1 MDKQYAM
8 VFPGQG
14 SQSVGMVA
22 GMYELSTA
30 VKTLF
35 DQASE
40 VLGYNLW
47 ELVSDGP
54 EQELNQTEKTQP
66 ALLTAGIATWQI
78 WQEHCDT
85 APGLVAGHSL
95 GEYTALVAAGVMA
108 FEDAVKLVS
117 LRGKCMQQAV
127 PEGVGAMAAVLGLDD
142 DKVAQV
148 CQETASDQ
156 VVSAA
161 NFNSPG
167 QVVIAGHKEAV
178 ERAVDAAKAAGSK
191 RAILLPVS
199 VPSHCMLMKTAADEL
214 SSHLD
219 TLTLNEAS
227 IPVVQNVDASVKTD
241 PAQLKQGLLEQ
252 LYKPV
257 RWVEVIQAIQAKGMQ
272 CIIECGPGKVLSG
285 LNKRIERSLDVHCIQ
300 DEQSLQKA
308 LAYQ

>member
-1 MDKQYAM
+1 MAKQYAM

-14 SQSVGMVA
+14 SQSVGMMT
-22 GMYELSTA
+22 GMQELSTT

-40 VLGYNLW
+40 ALGYNLW
-47 ELVSDGP
+47 DLVSDGP
-54 EQELNQTEKTQP
+54 ESELNQTEKTQP
-66 ALLTAGIATWQI
+66 ALLTAGIATWQV
-78 WQEHCDT
+78 WQQQCDT
-85 APGLVAGHSL
+85 APDMVAGHSL

-127 PEGVGAMAAVLGLDD
+127 PGGVGAMAAVLGLDD
-142 DKVAQV
+142 DKVEQV
-148 CQETASDQ
+148 CQDAAQDQ

-178 ERAVDAAKAAGSK
+178 ERAIDAAKAAGSK

-199 VPSHCMLMKTAADEL
+199 VPSHCMLMKAAADEFAT
-214 SSHLD
+214 HLD
-219 TLTLNEAS
+219 TITLNEAA
-227 IPVVQNVDASVKTD
+227 IPVIQNVDAGIKTD

-257 RWVEVIQAIQAKGMQ
+257 RWVDVVHEIQGKGIQS
-272 CIIECGPGKVLSG
+272 IIECGPGKVLSG
-285 LNKRIERSLDVHCIQ
+285 LNKRIERSIDVHCIQ

-308 LAYQ
+308 LAS